1 MSYYLAW
8 RRCCCAIAVRGW
20 LVLQGQTWGQ
30 SHADLWQQSWLPV
43 ADMMT
48 GPQFEAYFAGVLPL
62 CGFRDVQ
69 VVGRAGDGG
78 IDIVAIDPAGVPVA
92 WQCKR
97 QVARIP
103 VHIVRELIGSVSHE
117 HVGRLPYLV
126 TTSSLT
132 TKAAA
137 LARSAGVMVID
148 RRKLDKLM
156 TDVRQSLSAMG
167 AAAASPATR
176 QSAPAA
182 PAADRPRVP
191 LAQARPASPPPV
203 PVPDPTARPR
213 MPVGADR
220 HQRSSA
226 PPDPA
231 RAWISLSAPPR
242 L

>member
-1 MSYYLAW
+1 
-8 RRCCCAIAVRGW
+8 
-20 LVLQGQTWGQ
+20 
-30 SHADLWQQSWLPV
+30 
-43 ADMMT
+43 
-48 GPQFEAYFAGVLPL
+48 
-62 CGFRDVQ
+62 
-69 VVGRAGDGG
+69 
-78 IDIVAIDPAGVPVA
+78 
-92 WQCKR
+92 
-97 QVARIP
+97 

-117 HVGRLPYLV
+117 HAGRIPYLV

-132 TKAAA
+132 KKAAA

-156 TDVRQSLSAMG
+156 TDVRQSLSAMA

-191 LAQARPASPPPV
+191 LAHARPASPPPA
-203 PVPDPTARPR
+203 PVPDPAARPR
-213 MPVGADR
+213 MPVGPDR

-226 PPDPA
+226 RPDPE

>member
-1 MSYYLAW
+1 M
-8 RRCCCAIAVRGW
+8 V
-20 LVLQGQTWGQ
+20 QGQAWGQ
-30 SHADLWQQSWLPV
+30 SHADLWQQSRLPV

-48 GPQFEAYFAGVLPL
+48 GPQFETYFANVLPL

-78 IDIVAIDPAGVPVA
+78 IDILATDPAGVPVA

-117 HVGRLPYLV
+117 HVGRLPCLV

-132 TKAAA
+132 KKAAA
-137 LARSAGVMVID
+137 LARGAHVMVID

-156 TDVRQSLSAMG
+156 TDVRLSLSAMA

-176 QSAPAA
+176 QPAPAT

-191 LAQARPASPPPV
+191 LAHARPASPPPA
-203 PVPDPTARPR
+203 PVPDPAARPR
-213 MPVGADR
+213 MPVGPDR
-220 HQRSSA
+220 RQHSPAQ
-226 PPDPA
+226 PDPA
-231 RAWISLSAPPR
+231 RTWIPLSAPPR
-242 L
+242 RP